1 MSALDTE
8 PFPRA
13 ALIAAGALIA
23 LSLIGATTAR
33 LSHIYAP
40 SAPALETAS
49 PSPAASLDL
58 RFKDEA
64 DGSIRI
70 TRAVDD
76 TLAATVR
83 PGEGGFIR
91 GVMRGLAR
99 DRISRHIGAEPPF
112 RLSLARNGQLS
123 LLDTATGR
131 LIDLESF
138 GVSNRDSFYQLLSPK
153 LGSRAAAVSSGRKT
167 AVESASAPGHAA
179 LKL

>member
-1 MSALDTE
+1 MSALDTQ
-8 PFPRA
+8 PFPRG
-13 ALIAAGALIA
+13 ALIAAGALVG
-23 LSLIGATTAR
+23 LSLIGATAAR
-33 LSHIYAP
+33 LSHIYTSDAP
-40 SAPALETAS
+40 AIQTAASAPV
-49 PSPAASLDL
+49 ASLDL

-70 TRAVDD
+70 TRAADD

-99 DRISRHIGAEPPF
+99 DRISRHIGAQPPF
-112 RLSLARNGQLS
+112 RLALARDGQLS

-138 GVSNRDSFYQLLSPK
+138 GTSNRDSFFQLLGPKVKSEARTASPAK
-153 LGSRAAAVSSGRKT
+153 L
-167 AVESASAPGHAA
+167 
-179 LKL
+179 